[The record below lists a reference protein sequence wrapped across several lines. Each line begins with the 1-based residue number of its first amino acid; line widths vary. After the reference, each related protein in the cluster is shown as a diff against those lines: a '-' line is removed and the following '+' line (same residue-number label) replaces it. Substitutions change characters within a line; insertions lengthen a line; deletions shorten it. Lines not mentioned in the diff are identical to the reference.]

1 MDFSFKFQVVGMNAV
16 EDGFEMILLAAATRN
31 VVAFLLE
38 TSEERAATPEDAAA
52 KSREETPKEGCPKAG
67 APRSES
73 ATTEW
78 GAAATGGTAAA
89 ALGFALG
96 DTNTRSGNGM
106 VDVSFIRASALGSDR

>member
-1 MDFSFKFQVVGMNAV
+1 MDAV

-31 VVAFLLE
+31 VLTFLTL
-38 TSEERAATPEDAAA
+38 TREERAATPEDAAA

-73 ATTEW
+73 ATTEL

-89 ALGFALG
+89 ALVIALG
-96 DTNTRSGNGM
+96 GTNTRSGNGM
-106 VDVSFIRASALGSDR
+106 VDVSFIRASASGDGR